1 MYDLVLKGGN
11 VIDPAQNLRGAL
23 DVAVE
28 NGKIARVAANIPAS
42 EARRVIQV
50 KGKTVTAGLI
60 DLHTHVF
67 DGVAANGVHP
77 DIAGV
82 HAGVTTVVDAGSSG
96 CATFSAFPRHIL
108 PKCETEV
115 IPLLERSVDRNVRA
129 TLARTA
135 ELLRVDSA
143 FLQQL
148 AEVMG
153 LQGAGRG

>member
-1 MYDLVLKGGN
+1 MYDLLLKGGS

-28 NGKIARVAANIPAS
+28 SGKIARVAANISAA
-42 EARRVIQV
+42 EARRVV
-50 KGKTVTAGLI
+50 HVTGKTVTAGLI

-67 DGVAANGVHP
+67 EGVASNGVHP

-108 PKCETEV
+108 PRCETEV
-115 IPLLERSVDRNVRA
+115 IPLLHICQTGLATNPDKIGRASCRERV
-129 TLARTA
+129 
-135 ELLRVDSA
+135 
-143 FLQQL
+143 
-148 AEVMG
+148 
-153 LQGAGRG
+153 